1 MKNLLNFFRN
11 EPKVIPEAKIED
23 RPPKPIHVH
32 EWDLISKTY
41 ASPVRNM
48 QLNQIGDKDL
58 LQQTLFGLTVILWQ
72 CLVCKELRK
81 EEMLGSD
88 ENTLD
93 ELIVKSEE
101 YGPQFVEREGGKVYV
116 IAKYQVPAA
125 APAGIPIR

>member
-11 EPKVIPEAKIED
+11 EPKVMPEAKIED
-23 RPPKPIHVH
+23 RPPKPIHTH

-41 ASPVRNM
+41 APPVKNIT
-48 QLNQIGDKDL
+48 LNQNGVEKDIMEK
-58 LQQTLFGLTVILWQ
+58 TLFGVTVILWQ
-72 CLVCKELRK
+72 CLVCKDLRK

-101 YGPQFVEREGGKVYV
+101 YGPQFIEREGKIYV
-116 IAKYQVPAA
+116 VAKYQVPVA
-125 APAGIPIR
+125 APASIPIR

>member
-41 ASPVRNM
+41 APPAKNSQVNVA
-48 QLNQIGDKDL
+48 DKETIEK
-58 LQQTLFGLTVILWQ
+58 TLFGVTVILWQ
-72 CLVCKELRK
+72 CLVCKDLRK

-101 YGPQFVEREGGKVYV
+101 YGPQFIEREGKTYV
-116 IAKYQVPAA
+116 VAKYQVPVA
-125 APAGIPIR
+125 APASIPIR